1 MKYIAIASIFF
12 LSFCSS
18 RQETNTQTSNDMTTN
33 TSTTTSFYDLKIP
46 TLDEQDTI
54 DFASFK
60 GKKVLLVNVAS
71 KCGYTPQYEGLQK
84 LHETYKDSLII
95 IGFPCNQFMGQEPG
109 SNDEIA
115 SFCSLNY
122 GVEFPLSTKID
133 VKGKN
138 VHPVYAWLTQKSLNG
153 KGDYKISWNFNKFMV
168 DENGDLL
175 AHFESG
181 VKPFDTELLNLI
193 RN

>member
-1 MKYIAIASIFF
+1 MKYIAIASIFL

-18 RQETNTQTSNDMTTN
+18 RQESNVQNSNDMTTN
-33 TSTTTSFYDLKIP
+33 TLTTTSFYDLKVP

-54 DFASFK
+54 DFADFK

-84 LHETYKDSLII
+84 LYETYGDSLIV

-115 SFCSLNY
+115 EFCSLNY
-122 GVEFPLSTKID
+122 GVKFPLSTKIN
-133 VKGKN
+133 VKGSDI
-138 VHPVYAWLTQKSLNG
+138 HPVYAWLTQKDLNG
-153 KGDYKISWNFNKFMV
+153 RGDYSVSWNFNKFV
-168 DENGDLL
+168 IDENGELL
-175 AHFESG
+175 GHFGSN
-181 VKPFDTELLNLI
+181 VKPFDTELLDLI
-193 RN
+193 R